1 MVEGHLAGSPCCLF
15 FFFLIISF
23 IYLFFL
29 RWVLVAARACSPVAR
44 SRGYSLVAMY
54 RLLIEMASPAVE
66 LGLEGRGLQYLQCT
80 ESVAAA
86 PGL

>member
-1 MVEGHLAGSPCCLF
+1 MVEGHLAGSPCCL